1 MFDHFI
7 RMFGQTPGDTVTLV
21 QAVAAVLTSFL
32 LSLVMVYV
40 YRETHRGTSY
50 SQSFAQ
56 TLVIMCTVVSVI
68 MLIIGSNIARAFSL
82 VGALSI
88 IRYRTAI
95 KEPRDV
101 AFVVMVMAIGMACG
115 TRFYDIAVVFT
126 LLMCGIIFF
135 LSRFNI
141 GSKPFSEIILKM
153 VVDKDLD
160 YHKAFDEAFF
170 THLRSHA
177 LLSVDSAG
185 EDALELVYSIEMKKA
200 ATEQHLLD
208 SLQKPAGCRRVS
220 LLKGLQNINV

>member
-1 MFDHFI
+1 MKEFF
-7 RMFGQTPGDTVTLV
+7 RMFEQTPGDTITLV
-21 QAVAAVLTSFL
+21 QAAIAVVGSFL
-32 LSLVMVYV
+32 LSLIMVYV

-56 TLVIMCTVVSVI
+56 TLVIMCTVVSII

-101 AFVVMVMAIGMACG
+101 AFVFMVMAIGMACG
-115 TRFYDIAVVFT
+115 TKFYDVAVVFT

-135 LSRFNI
+135 MSRFNI
-141 GSKPFSEIILKM
+141 GAKPFSEIILKM

-160 YHKAFDEAFF
+160 YHKAFDEVFF
-170 THLRSHA
+170 THLQSHA
-177 LLSVDSAG
+177 LLSVDAAG
-185 EDALELVYSIEMKKA
+185 EDALELVYSIQMKKA
-200 ATEQHLLD
+200 ATERHLLD
-208 SLQKPAGCRRVS
+208 SLQKPTGCRRVS